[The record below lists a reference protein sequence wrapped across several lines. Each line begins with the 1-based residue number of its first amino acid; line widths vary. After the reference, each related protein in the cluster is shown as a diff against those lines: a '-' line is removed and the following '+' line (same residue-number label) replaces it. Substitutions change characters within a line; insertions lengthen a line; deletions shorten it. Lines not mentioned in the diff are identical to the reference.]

1 MWWQCIHQW
10 AARLSWT
17 SQETVEWQ
25 PSSLLTRVWV
35 CVTCKLLS
43 PRYQHAQLHQPLL
56 SRTPTILSRRARAAP
71 GASGEEGRQLQA
83 GGTRRTSQ
91 CLAECV
97 LRGVALRTSAYSWLP
112 ALALPLAMPTANE
125 PAYDLLTKQLR
136 EVKPC
141 ILFKINTTLDYTTLL
156 ATQGLKRTCPHP
168 RSGLMRSRC
177 GRLHTRSAQQSPGVG
192 MLPEPRHSS
201 STGCLCIPSLPS
213 PDDTLAAWP
222 TYTSI
227 AIPGYMVLWVHGP
240 HLGSLPLSLRIS
252 PPSRTAALLFSNQ
265 VSRYLHLLPPPV
277 TSACSLQPE
286 STWSTATC

>member
-1 MWWQCIHQW
+1 MHTPVCCSTVVDV
-10 AARLSWT
+10 ARNGGSG
-17 SQETVEWQ
+17 SQAH
-25 PSSLLTRVWV
+25 SSHVCG

-192 MLPEPRHSS
+192 MLPEPRQRS

-227 AIPGYMVLWVHGP
+227 AIPGYIGP
-240 HLGSLPLSLRIS
+240 LGTWSTFGQ
-252 PPSRTAALLFSNQ
+252 PPSQST
-265 VSRYLHLLPPPV
+265 YLTTQSHGSIAVFKSSEPLPPPV
-277 TSACSLQPE
+277 TSACYLRLLPS
-286 STWSTATC
+286 A